1 MNKIFILTV
10 FLAMFLSCGNST
22 SVESKPVIKA
32 QKATIVSKLSNEQKL
47 IAYKLDTMFNR
58 LNRIGAFNG
67 SILVARSGAILYQKT
82 IGFCN
87 KENSCQLSDS
97 SMFQLAS
104 VSKVITATAVLML
117 YERGQVDLDKPL
129 AHYFPDFSYSEVTI
143 KQLLSHRSGLP
154 NYIYALNTEL
164 YQPNYKMSN
173 SDMYSYL
180 KIKNP
185 KAYLKPDKC
194 FNYCNTN
201 YALLALLV
209 EKVSGKTFSQFLKQ
223 ELFEPLGMK
232 HTATIRDIDLAAPYV
247 TKAYDLKWKP
257 VDFDASD
264 YVLGD
269 KSIYST
275 AYDLFLFSEAL
286 YQNKIIQPAT
296 QELAYTAYSKE
307 KKMGNYGYGWRL
319 KDFNDSLKKEVYHNG
334 WWHGYRSSFHRRLR
348 DSLTIVILSN
358 QLNKAAYQ
366 TYKVY
371 EILDSK
377 APAEAEPEDE

>member
-1 MNKIFILTV
+1 MNKAFILAV
-10 FLAMFLSCGNST
+10 FLNMFLSCGNST
-22 SVESKPVIKA
+22 PTVEKKIIKPHKA
-32 QKATIVSKLSNEQKL
+32 IIVSKLSSEQKV
-47 IAYKLDTMFNR
+47 IAHKLDTMFNR
-58 LNRIGAFNG
+58 LNRNGAFNG

-82 IGFCN
+82 IGYCN
-87 KENSCQLSDS
+87 KGNACELSDS

-117 YERGQVDLDKPL
+117 FERGEVDLDKPF
-129 AHYFPDFSYSEVTI
+129 AHYFPDFPYSEVTI

-154 NYIYALNTEL
+154 NYIYVLNSEL

-180 KIKNP
+180 KIKNA

-209 EKVSGKTFSQFLKQ
+209 EKISGKPFQAFLKQ
-223 ELFEPLGMK
+223 ELFDPLGMR
-232 HTATIRDIDLAAPYV
+232 HTATIRDIDLNAPNV

-286 YQNKIIQPAT
+286 YQNKIISPET

-307 KKMGNYGYGWRL
+307 KKLSNYGYGWRI
-319 KDFNDSLKKEVYHNG
+319 KDFKDPVKKEVFHNG

-348 DSLTIVILSN
+348 DSLTVIILSN

-377 APAEAEPEDE
+377 PGEHSDPDDE